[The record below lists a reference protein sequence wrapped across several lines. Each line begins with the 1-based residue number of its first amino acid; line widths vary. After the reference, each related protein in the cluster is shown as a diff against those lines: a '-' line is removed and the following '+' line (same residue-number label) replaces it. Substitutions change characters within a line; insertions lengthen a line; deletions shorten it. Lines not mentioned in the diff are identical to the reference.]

1 MKSFGKSVPVAP
13 LASFSRAVLVFA
25 LTFAIATAIHAQA
38 PAAASNAAQNSPQP
52 QVTFAKDVAPI
63 LQDHCEQC
71 HRTGGMAP
79 MSLVT
84 YEETRP
90 WARAMKQRVETR
102 MMPPWHLDKT
112 VGIQKFQNDISIS
125 DEQIATI
132 TRWVDEGAPLGNPK
146 DMPAPKQ
153 WPSDD
158 GWQLA
163 KQFGQPDLVIDS
175 GSYTMPAHGQDIWW
189 KPLSEVPITEPRWV
203 RAVEIR
209 PATPD
214 GRKIM
219 HHVLARLQQDEP
231 DLRKTLFTGTDAD
244 SNGPGMLMEWAIG
257 KNYDVYRPNTG
268 KLLLPGSHIWW
279 ELHLHSVGQEITSHA
294 QLGIYLYPK
303 GQEPKYRTY
312 LMSYTANPT
321 INGQLQL
328 DIPPNT
334 VKMTEGFHVLKYPA
348 ILENF
353 QPHMHLRGKAMAM
366 EAILP
371 DGSTQM
377 LSYVDH
383 FNFNWM
389 TNYIYADDAAPVL
402 PAGTV
407 LHIIAW
413 HDNTVNNPNNPDP
426 NQWVGWGERTVDE
439 MSHAWVNV
447 TFITEEDYQSYVAK
461 KKSQQVA
468 SAAPTR

>member
-1 MKSFGKSVPVAP
+1 MTSFRKSLPVARLILRALMV
-13 LASFSRAVLVFA
+13 LALAMLM
-25 LTFAIATAIHAQA
+25 ATTVTAQA
-38 PAAASNAAQNSPQP
+38 PSASVANSVQP
-52 QVTFAKDVAPI
+52 QITFAKDVVPI
-63 LQDHCEQC
+63 LQAKCQDC
-71 HRTGGMAP
+71 HHTGGMAP

-84 YEETRP
+84 YEEARP
-90 WARAMKQRVETR
+90 WAKAMKQRVETR
-102 MMPPWHLDKT
+102 VMPPWHLDKT
-112 VGIQKFQNDISIS
+112 VGIQRFQNDLSLS

-132 TRWVDEGAPLGNPK
+132 VRWVDEGAPLGNPK
-146 DMPAPKQ
+146 DLPAPKQ
-153 WPSDD
+153 WPSED

-163 KQFGQPDLVIDS
+163 KQFGAPDLVIDT
-175 GSYTMPAHGQDIWW
+175 GSYTMPAHGQDVWW

-209 PATPD
+209 PATPA
-214 GRKIM
+214 GRRIM

-231 DLRKTLFTGTDAD
+231 DLRKTLFSGSDAD

-257 KNYDVYRPNTG
+257 KNYDIYRPDTG
-268 KLLLPGSHIWW
+268 KLLMPGAHIWW
-279 ELHLHSVGQEITSHA
+279 ELHLHAVGEEITDHA
-294 QLGIYLYPK
+294 QLAIYLYPK

-334 VKMTEGFHVLKYPA
+334 VKETEGFHVLKHAA

-402 PAGTV
+402 PAGSV
-407 LHIIAW
+407 LHITAW

-447 TFITEEDYQSYVAK
+447 TFITDEDYQSYVAK
-461 KKSQQVA
+461 AKSKQVA
-468 SAAPTR
+468 SAAPSR

>member
-1 MKSFGKSVPVAP
+1 MKSFRKSLPVATLGFV
-13 LASFSRAVLVFA
+13 LAAFVMLVLITVIA
-25 LTFAIATAIHAQA
+25 LPASAQA
-38 PAAASNAAQNSPQP
+38 PSNAVGNSAQP
-52 QVTFAKDVAPI
+52 QVTFAKDVVPI
-63 LQDHCEQC
+63 LQAKCQDC
-71 HRTGGMAP
+71 HRAGGMAP

-112 VGIQKFQNDISIS
+112 VGIQRFQNDASLT

-146 DMPAPKQ
+146 DMPPAKQ

-175 GSYTMPAHGQDIWW
+175 GSYTMPAHGQDVWW
-189 KPLSEVPITEPRWV
+189 KPLTEVPITEARWV
-203 RAVEIR
+203 RAVEIK
-209 PATPD
+209 PATPA

-257 KNYDVYRPNTG
+257 KSYDIFRPNTG
-268 KLLLPGSHIWW
+268 KLLLPGAHIWW
-279 ELHLHSVGQEITSHA
+279 ELHLHSVGEEITDHA
-294 QLGIYLYPK
+294 QLAIYLYPK

-334 VKMTEGFHVLKYPA
+334 VKETEGFHVLKYPA

-353 QPHMHLRGKAMAM
+353 QPHMHLRGKAMSM

-407 LHIIAW
+407 LHITAW

-447 TFITEEDYQSYVAK
+447 TFITDEDYQSYVAK
-461 KKSQQVA
+461 NKTKQVA
-468 SAAPTR
+468 SAR